1 MTQTTTETA
10 ARTTTRLLHGY
21 GRLTWPQARALLSG
35 CACTW
40 TDFDGI
46 HLQDTPPDELPVAAT
61 HLWAWNR
68 TGDRLVR
75 LRFDTPGILYA
86 AVLTP
91 ADADAVP
98 DTAGVPPARGFPE
111 EVTVTERRTVLRDPQ
126 ERSAAALPPEFT
138 ERTWHLVEVPGESPL
153 TFVRA
158 DPDS

>member
-10 ARTTTRLLHGY
+10 TRTTTRLLHGY
-21 GRLTWPQARALLSG
+21 GRLTWSQARTLLSG

-46 HLQDTPPDELPVAAT
+46 HLRDTPPDELPVAAT

-75 LRFDTPGILYA
+75 LRFDAPGTLYA
-86 AVLTP
+86 AVLTR
-91 ADADAVP
+91 ASTDDVLDAAKVP
-98 DTAGVPPARGFPE
+98 LAPGFPE

-126 ERSAAALPPEFT
+126 ERSAAALPPRFT

-153 TFVRA
+153 TFVRTE
-158 DPDS
+158 PGS